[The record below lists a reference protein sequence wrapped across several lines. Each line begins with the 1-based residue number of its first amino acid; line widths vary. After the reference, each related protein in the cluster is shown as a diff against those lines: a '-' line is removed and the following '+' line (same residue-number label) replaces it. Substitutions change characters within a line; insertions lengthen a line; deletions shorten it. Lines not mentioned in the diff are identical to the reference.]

1 MPSPTDAALAAR
13 IAALRAQCDGP
24 RDGALLR
31 CMLGQTL
38 AGAGAHAT
46 AIVEFERALRFDA
59 RYSAAW
65 KFLGRALLDAGRH
78 DDAADAWRQGIAAA
92 EMQGDVQAAKEMRVF
107 LKRIAR
113 ADPQDA
119 SD

>member
-1 MPSPTDAALAAR
+1 MPSCTDAAAR
-13 IAALRAQCDGP
+13 IATLRAQCDGP

-38 AGAGAHAT
+38 AGAGDHAA
-46 AIVEFERALRFDA
+46 AIVEFERALQFDA

-78 DDAADAWRQGIAAA
+78 DDATDAWRQGIAAA

-113 ADPQDA
+113 TDPQDA